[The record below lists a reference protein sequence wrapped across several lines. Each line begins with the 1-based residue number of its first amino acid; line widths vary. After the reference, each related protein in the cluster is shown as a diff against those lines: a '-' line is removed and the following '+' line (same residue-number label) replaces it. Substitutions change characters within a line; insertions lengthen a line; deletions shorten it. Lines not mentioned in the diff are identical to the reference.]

1 MNNILI
7 ILICVLSL
15 AIIAGAIYALIS
27 AKRQFNS
34 IKGLADS
41 ILPDSVF
48 IINRKGI
55 IEYLNKKAQ
64 ESFGYNMDDL
74 IGKNIS
80 ILMPEPY
87 SKEHDT
93 YLSNYAK
100 TKTKHIIGIG
110 RELKGKRSDESIFPI
125 YLSVSEVRLFNRTV
139 FVGVIQDISAE
150 RSSLDFLR
158 NNEPTFIEAQKL
170 EKAFHIGQWQLNT
183 DTHQIHWSDELY
195 SIFGFEPGNFFITY
209 NSFLDRIRPEDRERI
224 KKSFDEVAQETK
236 DYESSFWITTP
247 GGEEKYIR
255 AKGQIAYGENN
266 TVIGISGTMQ
276 DDTAAKKLELELQ
289 KTAADKD
296 KTEDKLKESN
306 IRFHNFFYQN
316 PNPCCIESPDG
327 IIIKANQP
335 FLEMLGYYNED
346 GILGKNI
353 KELNIWEKT
362 SDREQ
367 VAKEIF
373 NKNAVSGKE
382 YTMRRR
388 TGEIMNISYSGQ
400 IIETGGEKQILCVIE
415 NITKEKALEA
425 SISKAETDNRQ
436 LTQKTEEDAGK
447 IITLEQNLH
456 DKTNEYENARNEL
469 EIIKNN
475 LARTNTELAEKAKK
489 VKELEFQI
497 DLKANQLYEMQGFLE
512 GKTKEAEQLEVVKKE
527 LEEDLGKLNIL
538 TTEFNSLANEK
549 QKIEDKLEL
558 SNERF
563 QNFFYL
569 NPLACSM
576 ESIDGTFIEV
586 NDAFCAMT
594 GYNKNELLD
603 KSINTIPVWEVI
615 SERKSIIDTL
625 MQKGYLNNN
634 ELKFRTKSGNAI
646 NVIYSAQLLDIN
658 GEKNVLSLIEDVTK
672 IREKEKHSTQAIS
685 LGKLD
690 ILANI
695 NHEIRTPMS
704 TMIGATELLIES
716 QLSNEQRQ
724 YVNILQQSGEYLMAL
739 SNDIGD
745 LTKLESGDIKL
756 KQDDFDL
763 MELLE
768 KIEDTITIKANN
780 KGIAVGYH
788 TDPALPNHLVGDKLY
803 LNRILN
809 NVIGNAVKFTEEG
822 EIFIAVKKMSSNE
835 KEVELRFEVTDTGIG
850 IPADKLNTI
859 FDDFVQIGTS
869 TTRKYGGTGLG
880 LPVSRKLIELMGGRI
895 WVESKENEGST
906 FYFTVKLGV
915 DTYSDNKKA
924 ELPFNLYGLKTLILG
939 DKGKEY
945 QTELNKVLNSWG
957 ITAFEAPDGKMT
969 MDELNKANKEEK
981 PYHLL
986 LVEISDKSS
995 YTILEKIQKSK
1006 NHSHIPIV
1014 GITSGY
1020 KRGEVME
1027 LKHLGATGY
1036 LIYPFKETEVS
1047 HVINEAIN
1055 QKTVIELE
1063 KTKYSINM
1071 PVSPE
1076 EMKNILIVDDSEDS
1090 RQLIELYL
1098 KELPY
1103 NMDMAE
1109 HGAIALNK
1117 YKNNEYDLVLMDVQ
1131 MPFMDGYT
1139 ATRAIRKWENENNK
1153 ESVPIIALTAS
1164 SYSGDRER
1172 STDVGCT
1179 DFISK
1184 PIHKGTLIEM
1194 LEKYLSS

>member
-7 ILICVLSL
+7 IVIGLLSF
-15 AIIAGAIYALIS
+15 IMIAGIIYTLIS
-27 AKRQFNS
+27 VKHQMAS
-34 IKGLADS
+34 IRGLADS
-41 ILPDSVF
+41 ILLDSVF
-48 IINRKGI
+48 IINKKGI

-64 ESFGYNMDDL
+64 ESFGYDREEL
-74 IGKNIS
+74 TGKNIS

-87 SKEHDT
+87 NKEHDT

-100 TKTKHIIGIG
+100 TKTKRMIGIG

-125 YLSVSEVRLFNRTV
+125 YLSVNEVKIFNRTL

-158 NNEPTFIEAQKL
+158 KNEPTFIEAQKL

-183 DTHQIHWSDELY
+183 NTHQIHWSDELY
-195 SIFGFEPGNFFITY
+195 SIFGFDPGNFFITY
-209 NSFLDRIRPEDRERI
+209 NSFLDRIKPDEREGIKRSFGEGIQED
-224 KKSFDEVAQETK
+224 K
-236 DYESSFWITTP
+236 DYESTFWITTP

-255 AKGQIAYGENN
+255 AKGQITYDENK
-266 TVIGISGTMQ
+266 TIQGISGTMQ

-289 KTAADKD
+289 KATIDKD

-316 PNPCCIESPDG
+316 PNPCCIESMNG
-327 IIIKANQP
+327 IITKANQP

-353 KELNIWEKT
+353 KELNIWGKQ

-367 VAKEIF
+367 IVNEIL
-373 NKNAVSGKE
+373 NKNGVNGKE
-382 YTMRRR
+382 YTLKRR
-388 TGEIMNISYSGQ
+388 TGEIINISYSGQ
-400 IIETGGEKQILCVIE
+400 IIENGGEKQILCIIE
-415 NITKEKALEA
+415 NITKKKNLEA
-425 SISKAETDNRQ
+425 NISKAEADNNE
-436 LTQKTEEDAGK
+436 LTQKTEEQANR
-447 IITLEQNLH
+447 IATLEQNLH
-456 DKTNEYENARNEL
+456 DKTNEYENAYNEL
-469 EIIKNN
+469 ENKKNN
-475 LARTNTELAEKAKK
+475 LAKTNTELSEKAKTI
-489 VKELEFQI
+489 KELEFQV
-497 DLKANQLYEMQGFLE
+497 DLKTNQLYEMQGFLE
-512 GKTKEAEQLEVVKKE
+512 GKTQEAEQLEIVKKE
-527 LEEDLGKLNIL
+527 LEEDLSKLNIL
-538 TTEFNSLANEK
+538 TTEFDSLASEK
-549 QKIEDKLEL
+549 QKIEKKLEL

-563 QNFFYL
+563 QNFFYF

-576 ESIDGTFIEV
+576 ESIDGTFIEI
-586 NDAFCAMT
+586 NDAFCSMT
-594 GYNKNELLD
+594 GYNKGELLD
-603 KSINTIPVWEVI
+603 KNIRKMSLWETIA
-615 SERKSIIDTL
+615 ERESIIDKL
-625 MQKGYLNNN
+625 INSGYTNNS
-634 ELKFRTKSGNAI
+634 EIKLKTKSGDML
-646 NVIYSAQLLDIN
+646 NVIYSAQLLNIN
-658 GEKNVLSLIEDVTK
+658 GEKNILSIIEDITK

-716 QLSNEQRQ
+716 QLTNEQRQ

-745 LTKLESGDIKL
+745 LTKLESGNIKL

-763 MELLE
+763 IELLE
-768 KIEDTITIKANN
+768 KIEDTITLKANN
-780 KGIAVGYH
+780 KEIAAGYH
-788 TDPALPNHLVGDKLY
+788 TEIGVPEHLKGDKEY

-822 EIFIAVKKMSSNE
+822 EIFIAVKKKSSNE
-835 KEVELRFEVTDTGIG
+835 KEVELLFEITDTGIG
-850 IPADKLNTI
+850 IPGDKLSTI

-895 WVESKENEGST
+895 WVESKEDEGST
-906 FYFTVKLGV
+906 FYFTIKLGI
-915 DTYSDNKKA
+915 DNYSDDKKA
-924 ELPFNLYGLKTLILG
+924 ELPFNLYGLRTLILG

-945 QTELNKVLNSWG
+945 QTELNRVLNSWG
-957 ITAFEAPDGKMT
+957 ITAFEAADSKT
-969 MDELNKANKEEK
+969 ALDELNKANKGEK

-986 LVEISDKSS
+986 LVEISDNSS
-995 YTILEKIQKSK
+995 YAVLEKIQKSK

-1020 KRGEVME
+1020 KRGEIIE

-1055 QKTVIELE
+1055 QKTVMELE
-1063 KTKYSINM
+1063 KTKYRINM
-1071 PVSPE
+1071 PVSDE
-1076 EMKNILIVDDSEDS
+1076 DIKNILVVDDSEDS

-1098 KELPY
+1098 KDLSY

-1117 YKNNEYDLVLMDVQ
+1117 YKNNEYDLILMDVQ
-1131 MPFMDGYT
+1131 MPFMDGYA

-1153 ESVPIIALTAS
+1153 EQVPIIALTAS

-1184 PIHKGTLIEM
+1184 PIHKGTLIEL